1 MVGRRGN
8 GEGSIS
14 RRKDG
19 RWEAKYTAHT
29 ADGPKR
35 RALYGKTR
43 KEAADKLAKA
53 LADRASGYTFD
64 TENMTVGEYLDRWLK
79 DTDQGSVRTSTYER
93 HEQIIRLHIKPALGR
108 VKLSKLAPAHVQGLY
123 RDKLDSGL
131 SPATVQKIHAVLHK
145 ALAQALKWN
154 MIARNA
160 ADVVKAPRPAP
171 EEMHP
176 LSPDEAR
183 KLIEAVRGDKLE
195 ALYILAVHTGM
206 RQGELLA
213 LKWEDV
219 DLNEGV
225 IRIRRTLVRSGGRI
239 SLGEPKTK
247 GSRRTVY
254 LTGAAV
260 EALQAHLEQQLEDI
274 ERLGDLYRDHG
285 LVFTSGVGTLI
296 NPSNMRRRS
305 FKPLLQRVGLP
316 QIRFHD
322 LRHTCAT
329 LLLSRNVHPKYVQEL
344 LGHATVAITLDTYSH
359 VIPGM
364 GTIPHVSWKTYSPRA
379 ASTVVKKGWDKT
391 QSFLISLRSTCK
403 SPYFQS
409 GAEGIRTPD
418 LRRAKAARCFAAS
431 FRSMQNRCKQLY
443 FRDDAFLCI
452 SGVLLGL
459 LHGCCTRPEGC

>member
-1 MVGRRGN
+1 MMGRRGN

-43 KEAADKLAKA
+43 KEAADKLAKV

-93 HEQIIRLHIKPALGR
+93 HEQIVRLHLKPALGR
-108 VKLSKLAPAHVQGLY
+108 VKHSKLTPAHLQGLY

-154 MIARNA
+154 MIPRNA

-183 KLIEAVRGDKLE
+183 RLIEAVSGDALE
-195 ALYILAVHTGM
+195 ALYVLAVQTGM

-225 IRIRRTLVRSGGRI
+225 IHIRRTLMRRGGRVA
-239 SLGEPKTK
+239 LGEPKTK
-247 GSRRTVY
+247 GSRRPVH
-254 LTGAAV
+254 LTDMAV
-260 EALQAHLEQQLEDI
+260 AVLKTHLERQLEEI
-274 ERLGDLYRDHG
+274 ERLGDLYRDNG

-296 NPSNMRRRS
+296 NPTNLRRRS
-305 FKPLLQRVGLP
+305 FAPMLQRAGLP
-316 QIRFHD
+316 RVRFHD

-329 LLLSRNVHPKYVQEL
+329 LLFSKGAHPKHVQGL

-364 GTIPHVSWKTYSPRA
+364 GNYTARA
-379 ASTVVKKGWDKT
+379 MEDVFS
-391 QSFLISLRSTCK
+391 
-403 SPYFQS
+403 
-409 GAEGIRTPD
+409 
-418 LRRAKAARCFAAS
+418 
-431 FRSMQNRCKQLY
+431 
-443 FRDDAFLCI
+443 
-452 SGVLLGL
+452 
-459 LHGCCTRPEGC
+459 